1 MNRARQGTTPRCG
14 SPQKALRRGVPP
26 AAWLLLIGH
35 LALAGCGRL
44 IQPPTATTVAGVT
57 ALPTDTARPTATRRA
72 TFTPVP
78 ATPSD
83 TPTPTATPTPVI
95 YVIKA
100 GDTLLPIAR
109 QFGVT
114 VEDIQN
120 ANGITDPRRLS
131 IGQEIIIPAPPSE
144 GGPTGVPSPTPV
156 ALRIQGLAFHRTPV
170 DSLWCLGEVVNL
182 SGRPAEEV
190 QVQVSLHDEK
200 GQLLA
205 AEGAFV
211 QVDIVPAGERAPFAI
226 LFTAPP
232 TSFAQYQTQVLGGVP
247 STHLGPRYPDLKVVE
262 DQGGWQEDENYRV
275 QGQVHN
281 TGQADAER
289 VLVVVTLYDGEDHV
303 VAARAVSIAADLFLA
318 GARAPFDVILT
329 PVGEVA
335 RYDVQVQGWWV
346 GYQVPVPSE
355 TPLPSATP

>member
-1 MNRARQGTTPRCG
+1 VEAF
-14 SPQKALRRGVPP
+14 RRGVAP
-26 AAWLLLIGH
+26 AAWVLLVGH

-44 IQPPTATTVAGVT
+44 IQPPTATAVAGVT
-57 ALPTDTARPTATRRA
+57 AVPTDTPRPTATRRA

-83 TPTPTATPTPVI
+83 TPTPTATATPVI
-95 YVIKA
+95 YVIKK

-109 QFGVT
+109 QFGVA
-114 VEDIQN
+114 VEEIQE

-131 IGQEIIIPAPPSE
+131 IGQEIIIPAPPAE
-144 GGPTGVPSPTPV
+144 GGPTVVPTPTPV

-170 DSLWCLGEVVNL
+170 DSLWCLGEVLNL
-182 SGRPAEEV
+182 SGQPAEEV
-190 QVQVSLHDEK
+190 QVQVSLHDEV

-205 AEGAFV
+205 SGQAFA
-211 QVDIVPAGERAPFAI
+211 QVDILPAGDRAPFAI

-247 STHLGPRYPDLKVVE
+247 STHLGPRYPDLAVVE
-262 DQGGWQEDENYRV
+262 DQGGWLEDKNYRV

-281 TGQADAER
+281 MGQADAER
-289 VLVVVTLYDGEDHV
+289 VAMVVTLYDGEDHV

-318 GARAPFDVILT
+318 GAQAPFDVILT
-329 PVGEVA
+329 PFGEVA
-335 RYDVQVQGWWV
+335 RYDVQVQGWWA
-346 GYQVPVPSE
+346 GYQVPEPSE

>member
-1 MNRARQGTTPRCG
+1 MLRCR
-14 SPQKALRRGVPP
+14 SAQVEAFRRGVAP
-26 AAWLLLIGH
+26 AAWVLLVGH

-44 IQPPTATTVAGVT
+44 IQPPTATAVAGVT
-57 ALPTDTARPTATRRA
+57 AAPSDTPRPTATRRA

-83 TPTPTATPTPVI
+83 TPTPTATATPVI
-95 YVIKA
+95 YVIKK

-109 QFGVT
+109 QFGVA
-114 VEDIQN
+114 VEEIQE

-131 IGQEIIIPAPPSE
+131 IGQEIIIPAPPAE
-144 GGPTGVPSPTPV
+144 GGPTVVPTPTPV

-170 DSLWCLGEVVNL
+170 DSLWCLGEVRNL
-182 SGRPAEEV
+182 SGQPAEEV
-190 QVQVSLHDEK
+190 QVQVSLHDEV

-205 AEGAFV
+205 SGRAFA
-211 QVDIVPAGERAPFAI
+211 QVDILPAGDRAPFAI

-232 TSFAQYQTQVLGGVP
+232 SSFAQYQTQVLGGVP
-247 STHLGPRYPDLKVVE
+247 STHLGPRYTDLAVVE
-262 DQGGWQEDENYRV
+262 DQGILLEDENYRV

-289 VLVVVTLYDGEDHV
+289 VAVVVTLYDGEDHV

-329 PVGEVA
+329 PFGEVA
-335 RYDVQVQGWWV
+335 RYDVQIQGWWV
-346 GYQVPVPSE
+346 GYQVPQPSE